1 MTTELIECCICYETI
16 GDKNNCVTPCGHKFC
31 FVCLTKSLT
40 TNNTCPCCR
49 EVLIEAPE
57 EDDDDSDYENDSDD
71 GSDSETESEPCT
83 VPPEDQVSIQE
94 LSVDD
99 IIDNGEIMYDK
110 MIEKGVTKTEIL
122 RLFVSYYFGRYDSDF
137 EDQANDIDTKI
148 DNIFNSVYGDTIREK
163 RKNNERFN
171 MLGEDKMENINALDL
186 IIVNY

>member
-49 EVLIEAPE
+49 EVLVESPE

-94 LSVDD
+94 LSVEN

-171 MLGEDKMENINALDL
+171 MLGEDKMENINALDF
-186 IIVNY
+186 ITVNY